1 MQHFLVRPRLTA
13 INKIGCVLKT
23 CPPQAE
29 NFGISRRQSI
39 DFYCKKHN
47 FNIIL
52 HLKIPKISGLRP
64 AESNLLHKNTPL
76 VSDRGETRGG
86 ILMGGGILKWN
97 TPDTLSRDSWNS

>member
-1 MQHFLVRPRLTA
+1 MQHFLVSPRLTK
-13 INKIGCVLKT
+13 INKIGCVLMT

-29 NFGISRRQSI
+29 IFGISRHQSI

-47 FNIIL
+47 FNMIL

-64 AESNLLHKNTPL
+64 AYLVLLHKNTPL
-76 VSDRGETRGG
+76 VSDPGQTRGG

-97 TPDTLSRDSWNS
+97 TPDT